1 MCTVHGSRP
10 LVVCVV
16 FKRANIALLPL
27 QAQLQL
33 VLAHTGQEHQGSL
46 ESVPSRQLQKY
57 AKSARPTRP
66 SKKVQNS
73 GTLWWCS
80 AVFTPLAIIAS
91 IFAGGTLPIT
101 TTASGPPPPF
111 GSWGMTMMGR
121 FARRAGGRQA
131 VVVSW

>member
-66 SKKVQNS
+66 SKKVQ
-73 GTLWWCS
+73 CS

-111 GSWGMTMMGR
+111 GSWGVTMMGR

-131 VVVSW
+131 VVVS